1 MVAPKP
7 ECTRLDCTVAKFFD
21 AAGLQTID
29 DKVGPLGNVDFV
41 RITQTYF
48 YFGYRMA
55 VAKVVR

>member
-1 MVAPKP
+1 MVAN
-7 ECTRLDCTVAKFFD
+7 FFD

-48 YFGYRMA
+48 HFGYRMA